1 MYLFAGRALI
11 MSLYMVAAGL
21 LCQGCTYQNYWS
33 FLEASFLFGI
43 MSSSV
48 YFISHITCLKMY
60 FQKVVFFSFLMNAF
74 ILLLLWKV
82 IPGFHLA
89 STSTAVW
96 MSLVMTLIDP
106 VKRLYSFYSLVR
118 SAKGKTTKMKLATA
132 KVICSKKNRLQ

>member
-1 MYLFAGRALI
+1 MYLFARRALI
-11 MSLYMVAAGL
+11 MSFYLFAAGL

-33 FLEASFLFGI
+33 FFGASFLFGI

-48 YFISHITCLKMY
+48 YFISHIARLKPY
-60 FQKVVFFSFLMNAF
+60 FQKVAFFSFVMNAF
-74 ILLLLWKV
+74 IILLLWKV

-96 MSLVMTLIDP
+96 MSLLITLIDP

-118 SAKGKTTKMKLATA
+118 SSKETTTKMKLATA
-132 KVICSKKNRLQ
+132 KVIRSKKNRLQ